1 MSVPVQATDERPT
14 PLGAARRHWVLLAV
28 LVIVGAAGA
37 VGYVYSKPALHSAET
52 RLAVAG
58 NDLSAQLIP
67 AFAVATEELAA
78 NYARYLN
85 TEGTEDAVTETI
97 GAPPG
102 SVTDIE
108 ASPIPESNIVR
119 IEATATTPEIA
130 VDAAES
136 LAADLMTR
144 VNESR
149 LQDNGAREALDQYTN
164 LSNEVA
170 AAEQVVLDLST
181 RIDLVVGGAAGSIS
195 DLRGQLAGAQSR
207 LDVLSVQQQALGERY
222 RSLVSSNTGTAA
234 NLDLVRPAASTGDD
248 RAAKLQRFGLLG
260 VVVGGALGIA
270 LATLVERRGRDRRVL
285 QASGPGPTGPAE
297 EPDRVEDTAAG
308 EDPRARD
315 SVPAA
320 SGSTA
325 STH

>member
-14 PLGAARRHWVLLAV
+14 PLGAARRHWVLCAV
-28 LVIVGAAGA
+28 LVIVGAGGA
-37 VGYVYSKPALHSAET
+37 AGYVYSQPVLHSAEA

-58 NDLSAQLIP
+58 NDLSAQLVP

-85 TEGTEDAVTETI
+85 TDGTEDTIAETI
-97 GAPPG
+97 GAQAG

-108 ASPIPESNIVR
+108 ASPIPESNILR
-119 IEATATTPEIA
+119 IEATATTSEVA

-149 LQDNGAREALDQYTN
+149 LQDNGAQEALNQYTN

-170 AAEQVVLDLST
+170 TAEQAVLDITT
-181 RIDLVVGGAAGSIS
+181 RIDLVVGGAAGNIA

-207 LDVLSVQQQALGERY
+207 LDVLSVQQEALGERY
-222 RSLVSSNTGTAA
+222 RALVSSNTGTAA
-234 NLDLVRPAASTGDD
+234 NLDLVRPADSTGDD
-248 RAAKLQRFGLLG
+248 RATKLQRYGLLG
-260 VVVGGALGIA
+260 VAVGGALGIA
-270 LATLVERRGRDRRVL
+270 LATLLERRRRHSRAAPVREPEP
-285 QASGPGPTGPAE
+285 AGPAE
-297 EPDRVEDTAAG
+297 EPDSAEDAAAG
-308 EDPRARD
+308 DDPHAQDGVR
-315 SVPAA
+315 AA
-320 SGSTA
+320 SRSPA